1 MSHTHTHTHTHRRGW
16 SKCHHFPRPLLP
28 VAMAILPG
36 PVSGG
41 GRETDPHWV
50 CHQPP
55 GGGGTHGCAQTDPE
69 RCEKEGGGRRE
80 EGV

>member
-1 MSHTHTHTHTHRRGW
+1 
-16 SKCHHFPRPLLP
+16 
-28 VAMAILPG
+28 MAILPG

-55 GGGGTHGCAQTDPE
+55 GGGGTHCCAQTDPE
-69 RCEKEGGGRRE
+69 HCSAGEGGREGGRERGGGKEGEREGEREERMEGGRERVDE
-80 EGV
+80 